1 MEFGVVGFQRE
12 YQTEDSLVV
21 LLFCEDEA
29 ELLVVEPENDFYIFM
44 VKVLECQ
51 VLVEVNIVLVG

>member
-1 MEFGVVGFQRE
+1 M
-12 YQTEDSLVV
+12 V

-29 ELLVVEPENDFYIFM
+29 ELVLVEPENDFYIFM